1 MTIVP
6 LIINLL
12 AFFGLSVILYFR
24 FKNTPNKQELAEL
37 AAQISDINRSIE
49 RFAEL
54 KFIEENFA
62 HSSELKSFS
71 ENLIEKLDQ
80 TYKEIQKIMEAQTE
94 LEKANESKM
103 SIEEANKEFVTKDTA
118 DEVFAKKV
126 DAENAE
132 KEISSQL
139 QEIGKSLID
148 LQKALEDMKSNT
160 IPEAISQFIDKA
172 KDSFDKLVKEVQ
184 EIALNSSDIK
194 SDSQKKDLSTESK
207 GENVT
212 TDTNTS
218 TIDKEKDLAFEN
230 QIKAKQIV
238 LSNGKMNQPYSCPF
252 DISTFGI
259 AEIGD
264 FVLIGLDSIGLTY
277 DRDAKEIK
285 GVPTLSGDHKIK
297 IEIKRTD
304 WSEGKPKFVRELN
317 LIINPD
323 PKSLWNNLPTPK
335 DIEYYKPDEDKLFVK
350 IDAINGEPRKDMV
363 AASQR
368 GRSHAHEAKARD
380 DDFQLYYDN
389 DNEWYILAVADG
401 AGSAK
406 SSRKGSAIAT
416 QVAVDVCKTQINQ
429 HNEEFCKLIK
439 GFSEDKSDENRKKF
453 GDYLYTIVG
462 SSIFKAYKA
471 IEDEAKIKGN
481 PIKDYSTT
489 LIFSICKKFSFGWFV
504 GAYWVGDGG
513 IGIYNKETQFLK
525 VLGETDGGEFAG
537 QTRFL
542 TMAGMTEPTE
552 LYRRLRFDIVDD
564 FTALILMSDGIT
576 DPKFETD
583 ANLLSIEKWNE
594 LWQDLSNEVDFS
606 DDNEASADQ
615 LLKWLDFWSPGN
627 HDDRTI
633 AILF

>member
-1 MTIVP
+1 MIITLLV
-6 LIINLL
+6 INLF
-12 AFFGLSVILYFR
+12 AFLGLSLFVYFK
-24 FKNTPNKQELAEL
+24 FKKTPNSTEIGELTT
-37 AAQISDINRSIE
+37 QISEIKIHIE
-49 RFAEL
+49 KLAVK
-54 KFIEENFA
+54 KFVEDNFA
-62 HSSELKSFS
+62 LSSELKNLR
-71 ENLIEKLDQ
+71 ENLIEQLDKKD
-80 TYKEIQKIMEAQTE
+80 KEIQKIMEAQQE
-94 LEKANESKM
+94 LEKVNESKL
-103 SIEEANKEFVTKDTA
+103 SVEEAKGEFVTKNSA
-118 DEVFAKKV
+118 EEEFAKKQ
-126 DAENAE
+126 DAEKA
-132 KEISSQL
+132 KTEINTQL
-139 QEIGKSLID
+139 ETISNTLSD
-148 LQKALEDMKSNT
+148 LQKSIHDMKSKT
-160 IPEAISQFIDKA
+160 IPEAISELLDQGKETIDKMI
-172 KDSFDKLVKEVQ
+172 KEVQ
-184 EIALNSSDIK
+184 EKIINANLSESSAENLATKIDMAVVV
-194 SDSQKKDLSTESK
+194 ESSK
-207 GENVT
+207 PTVDKE
-212 TDTNTS
+212 
-218 TIDKEKDLAFEN
+218 KEKDLAFEN
-230 QIKAKQIV
+230 QIKAKHIV
-238 LSNGKMNQPYSCPF
+238 LANGKVNQPYSYSF

-259 AEIGD
+259 ADIAD
-264 FVLIGLDSIGLTY
+264 FVFVGLDTIGLTY
-277 DRDAKEIK
+277 DIEKKEIK
-285 GVPTLSGDHKIK
+285 GIPTLSGEHKIK
-297 IEIKRTD
+297 IEIKRSD
-304 WSEGKPKFVRELN
+304 WKEGKPKFIREVN

-323 PKSLWNNLPTPK
+323 PKSLWNDIPTPT
-335 DIEYYKPDEDKLFVK
+335 DIEYYKSDSDKLFVK
-350 IDAINGEPRKDMV
+350 VEAKDGESRKDMV

-368 GRSHAHEAKARD
+368 GRSHAHEGKARD

-389 DNEWYILAVADG
+389 DNEWYIIAVADG

-416 QVAVDVCKTQINQ
+416 QVAVDVCKAQINQ

-471 IEDEAKIKGN
+471 IEEEAKMKGN

-489 LIFSICKKFSFGWFV
+489 LVFSICKKFSFGWFV

-513 IGIYNKETQFLK
+513 IGIYNKETQTLK

-542 TMAGMTEPTE
+542 TMPEMIVNTEI
-552 LYRRLRFDIVDD
+552 YRRLRFDIVED

-583 ANLLSIEKWNE
+583 ANLLRIEKWNE

-606 DDNEASADQ
+606 DDNKAAADQ

>member
-1 MTIVP
+1 MIIALLGFNLFA
-6 LIINLL
+6 LIS
-12 AFFGLSVILYFR
+12 LSVGLYFK
-24 FKNTPNKQELAEL
+24 FKNTPNKKELAKL
-37 AAQISDINRSIE
+37 ATQISEIKINIGKL
-49 RFAEL
+49 AE
-54 KFIEENFA
+54 KEFVEDNFA
-62 HSSELKSFS
+62 RSSELKTFS
-71 ENLIEKLDQ
+71 EDLIEQLDKNNKETQKLV
-80 TYKEIQKIMEAQTE
+80 EELSE
-94 LEKANESKM
+94 LEKSNELKISK
-103 SIEEANKEFVTKDTA
+103 EEANEEFVSKET
-118 DEVFAKKV
+118 
-126 DAENAE
+126 AENAK

-139 QEIGKSLID
+139 NEIGKSLTD

-160 IPEAISQFIDKA
+160 IPEAFSQLLDKGKETIDK
-172 KDSFDKLVKEVQ
+172 FMKEVQ
-184 EIALNSSDIK
+184 EMAMKSSV
-194 SDSQKKDLSTESK
+194 SQKKDLPTEAK
-207 GENVT
+207 VEIVT
-212 TDTNTS
+212 ADINKP
-218 TIDKEKDLAFEN
+218 TIEKEKDFAFEN
-230 QIKAKQIV
+230 QIKAKQIL
-238 LSNGKMNQPYSCPF
+238 LSNGKMNQPYSCAF

-264 FVLIGLDSIGLTY
+264 FVFVGLDSIGLSY
-277 DRDAKEIK
+277 DKESKEIK
-285 GVPTLSGDHKIK
+285 GIPSQPGDHKIK
-297 IEIKRTD
+297 IEIMRAD
-304 WSEGKPKFVRELN
+304 WSEGKPKFIREVN
-317 LIINPD
+317 LTINPD
-323 PKSLWNNLPTPK
+323 PKSLWNDLPTPK
-335 DIEYYKPDEDKLFVK
+335 DIEYYKPDNDKHFVK
-350 IDAINGEPRKDMV
+350 VKAKNGEICKDMV

-380 DDFQLYYDN
+380 DDFQLFYDN

-401 AGSAK
+401 AGSAI

-416 QVAVDVCKTQINQ
+416 QVAVNVCKTQISQ

-471 IEDEAKIKGN
+471 IEDEAKTAGK
-481 PIKDYSTT
+481 PVKDFSTT

-504 GAYWVGDGG
+504 GAFWVGDGG
-513 IGIYNKETQFLK
+513 IGIYNKETHFIK
-525 VLGETDGGEFAG
+525 VLGESDGGEFAG

-542 TMAGMTEPTE
+542 TMPEITESKE

-583 ANLLSIEKWNE
+583 ANLSRIEKWDE
-594 LWQDLSNEVDFS
+594 LWLDLSKEVDFS
-606 DDNEASADQ
+606 DDNKASADQ